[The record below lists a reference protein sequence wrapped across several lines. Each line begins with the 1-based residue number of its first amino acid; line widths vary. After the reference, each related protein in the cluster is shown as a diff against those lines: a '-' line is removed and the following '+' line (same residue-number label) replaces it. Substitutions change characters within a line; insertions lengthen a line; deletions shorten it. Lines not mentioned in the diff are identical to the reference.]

1 MAWVVEQARLRGIR
15 VELELDFP
23 AHASSFC
30 RGYPELCANVSGA
43 GQNGGHCGL
52 DVSKNRTFEFI
63 DGLVQELGTAAA
75 ATAAGSAQAAA
86 PSAAAAGPAR
96 ALFPEQFF
104 HFGGDEVD
112 TRCWGPPSGGS
123 PNISGS
129 YEVDMQIWRWLL
141 SQGNL
146 STIGARD
153 LGSYGV
159 GKYNYYLS
167 EALGYCP
174 RRPGAVKCH

>member
-1 MAWVVEQARLRGIR
+1 MQ
-15 VELELDFP
+15 
-23 AHASSFC
+23 
-30 RGYPELCANVSGA
+30 
-43 GQNGGHCGL
+43 
-52 DVSKNRTFEFI
+52 
-63 DGLVQELGTAAA
+63 
-75 ATAAGSAQAAA
+75 
-86 PSAAAAGPAR
+86 

-129 YEVDMQIWRWLL
+129 YEVDMGIWRWLQ

-146 STIGARD
+146 STIGVRD

-167 EALGYCP
+167 EALA
-174 RRPGAVKCH
+174 RPMN